1 MDRLATL
8 TRAICY
14 LATRTG
20 EKVMRFYEG
29 GAEIKWKK
37 DASPLTSADGASHD
51 FLIESLR
58 SLTPGVLVIS
68 EESEEAAN
76 RFAASGGFFWLVDT
90 LDGTKEFLKR
100 INEFTVNIALMSN
113 DDQCWALSMRY
124 QV

>member
-58 SLTPGVLVIS
+58 SLTPEVLVIS

-76 RFAASGGFFWLVDT
+76 RFAASAGSFWLVDP
-90 LDGTKEFLKR
+90 LDVTKEFLKR
-100 INEFTVNIALMSN
+100 TNEFTVNIALIE
-113 DDQCWALSMRY
+113 
-124 QV
+124 